1 MKHRFI
7 YILLG
12 ISILFSSC
20 KKKDEAIAPTVTTT
34 DVTEITQNTVKSGGT
49 ITSNGGAEI
58 KSYGVCWSTNHNP
71 TIDDNKTS
79 QYTDL
84 FIVTATGLT
93 ANTTYYLRAY
103 ATNSAGTGYG
113 SEVSFTTLAA
123 VLPVV
128 KSVYPTSITQTTA
141 QCGGDVTFD
150 GGAPITRGVCWSTSE
165 NPTTA
170 NSKTSDGTGV
180 GAFTSN
186 LTGLIASTTYYVRA
200 YATSIAGTAYSDV
213 MMVRTMQGT
222 VTDIDG
228 NSYKTVIIG
237 TQEWMAE
244 NLKVTHYRNGDPITN
259 ITDNTQWI
267 NNRTQGAWCSYNNDA
282 ANKNTY
288 GLLYNFYAIAD
299 SRGICP
305 TGWHVPSD
313 AEWDILIN
321 YLGGVDIAGYK
332 LKKIGDNIDADNSS
346 GFSGLLGGERYDYDG
361 RFLDIKGEGIWWS
374 STGDESNAWS
384 RYVYNTGK
392 NIHRI
397 GNFNYSGQYIR
408 CVKDN

>member
-1 MKHRFI
+1 MNHRFI

-103 ATNSAGTGYG
+103 ATNSVGTGYG
-113 SEVSFTTLAA
+113 NEVSFTTLAA

-128 KSVYPTSITQTTA
+128 KSVYPASITQTTA
-141 QCGGDVTFD
+141 QCGGEVTSD
-150 GGAPITRGVCWSTSE
+150 GGAPITRGVCWNTSE

-170 NSKTSDGTGV
+170 NSKTTDGTGV
-180 GAFTSN
+180 GVFTSSLIG
-186 LTGLIASTTYYVRA
+186 LTASTTYYVRA
-200 YATSIAGTAYSDV
+200 YATNIAGTAYSDV

-228 NSYKTVIIG
+228 NVYKTVIIG

-282 ANKNTY
+282 ANKNIY
-288 GLLYNFYAIAD
+288 GLLYNYYTIAD

-305 TGWHVPSD
+305 IGWHVPSD
-313 AEWDILIN
+313 AEWNILIS
-321 YLGGVDIAGYK
+321 YLGGVNIAGYK
-332 LKKIGDNIDADNSS
+332 MKKAGDRIDADNSS
-346 GFSGLLGGERYDYDG
+346 GFTALLGGARDYDFG
-361 RFLDIKGEGIWWS
+361 TFYALKSLAQWWS
-374 STGDESNAWS
+374 STGDQYNAWS
-384 RYVYNTGK
+384 RYINSTEKSV
-392 NIHRI
+392 HRD
-397 GNFNYSGQYIR
+397 GPLNYAGISIR
-408 CVKDN
+408 CIKDN